1 MKAPNIAGS
10 SVPFQSVGWRRSI
23 ASRATVLILVLGA
36 LVGVLVGAAGA
47 LLVEKEERAR
57 LDAKLGEQLLTVE
70 RAASVAAFAHD
81 EHLAREVV
89 SGLLHN
95 RSIARAAIEGEAG
108 ELAAAGGEV
117 PAAEPGLSRPLRS
130 PFDDAELVG
139 VLRVHPEHAAMH
151 ADARAY
157 SRFIALLL
165 AGMVVVITCGVAW
178 VVSRHV
184 TRPIRT
190 LSDDLH
196 RLDAEHGACLV
207 TPTGHGRDE
216 IGRLAGDINALIERM
231 GAMIASE
238 RRTRALHEAAE
249 HKWHLIFEN
258 AETGLFTLD
267 ADGRLSDWNPWLA
280 RMFDLPLHDD
290 HAECYLLGDQLA
302 DPERRFDEMRR
313 QIALGEPVQG
323 GDFECRVALGGVR
336 WVNVVLH
343 PLEGRAGMLQGI
355 MNDVTERRRAEAL
368 AQAQAE
374 RDVLTGLLN
383 RRGVDKAYGELVTRQ
398 EDCSGLALL
407 MLDLDG
413 FKAVNDE
420 HGHHA
425 GDALLALVARRV
437 EAVVRRT
444 DVVARLGGDEFVVLL
459 TRLDA
464 ISTARLIASKLVEA
478 LGQPFALD
486 GVSRVTIGVSVG
498 VAFTHCPPAQIGELL
513 RRADGAMYEAKRAG
527 KSQYRLAL
535 PG

>member
-1 MKAPNIAGS
+1 MKTPNNSGS

-117 PAAEPGLSRPLRS
+117 PAAEAGLSRPLRS

-444 DVVARLGGDEFVVLL
+444 DVVARLGGDEYGVILSETDALQGREMADRLASAIQHRPLHWEGQVLP
-459 TRLDA
+459 LDA
-464 ISTARLIASKLVEA
+464 AYGIYPLKPGEDPGAALAAADQMMYSHKLA
-478 LGQPFALD
+478 
-486 GVSRVTIGVSVG
+486 
-498 VAFTHCPPAQIGELL
+498 
-513 RRADGAMYEAKRAG
+513 RRAGR
-527 KSQYRLAL
+527 
-535 PG
+535 